1 MNGNVEFNG
10 TLRVEFGNTLL
21 NEGMTTIEL
30 IRYSSRVGEFSRIE
44 VMTSNEQCVETVSQP
59 SNACYFEF
67 HWFVSV

>member
-1 MNGNVEFNG
+1 MNGNVKLNG

-44 VMTSNEQCVETVSQP
+44 VMTSNEQCGDIVTQP
-59 SNACYFEF
+59 SNSMIE
-67 HWFVSV
+67 